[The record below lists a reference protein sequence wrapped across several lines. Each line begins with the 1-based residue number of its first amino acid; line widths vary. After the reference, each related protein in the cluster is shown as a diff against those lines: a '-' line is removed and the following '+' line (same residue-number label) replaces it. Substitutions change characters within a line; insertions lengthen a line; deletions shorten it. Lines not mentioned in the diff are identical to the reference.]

1 MNSNRP
7 QPEQPAFGDWL
18 SRAKHWRPNA
28 VISGTGR
35 FAVRLMDGKNI
46 RLFERFEEAVAFTS
60 ADPIRRFTDLAT
72 IRTIEEILDAMPE
85 TPENR

>member
-1 MNSNRP
+1 
-7 QPEQPAFGDWL
+7 
-18 SRAKHWRPNA
+18 
-28 VISGTGR
+28 
-35 FAVRLMDGKNI
+35 MDGKNI